1 MAANIPFSLL
11 PPRMLENLSK
21 KFSNLGTAIAAFTP
35 FLKDSLLQ
43 AGYEY
48 SAREYAAMAFTSALI
63 NSLLA
68 GGLLAFIGVAAKNA
82 SILPVA
88 LLIAVVASAA
98 TLFTALYY
106 PQIIST
112 RRMRKLEM
120 QLIPAT
126 RQLLIEVKS
135 GVSLF
140 NAMASISSEYGE
152 VSKEFSKIVQR
163 INSGTPE
170 LEALAE
176 SSTANSSHQFRR
188 ILWQISNALK
198 VGSDVGR
205 VIELQIDEL
214 TRERVDQIRRY
225 GQELSPWTMIYM
237 MAAVILPSLGVTML
251 IVVVGFLDVAV
262 PKTILAAVLA
272 GLIGFQLFFM
282 NFVNSRRPAI

>member
-1 MAANIPFSLL
+1 MAVIIPFSLL
-11 PPRMLENLSK
+11 PPRLLEKLSR
-21 KFSNLGTAIAAFTP
+21 KFANMGIAIVAFAP

-43 AGYEY
+43 AEYDY

-63 NSLLA
+63 NSVVATMLV
-68 GGLLAFIGVAAKNA
+68 AFLGVVTKTSAV
-82 SILPVA
+82 LPIA
-88 LLIAVVASAA
+88 LLILAVSFGA
-98 TLFTALYY
+98 TLFTSLYY

-112 RRMRKLEM
+112 RRMRKLEI

-135 GVSLF
+135 GVPLF
-140 NAMASISSEYGE
+140 NAMASISNEYGE
-152 VSKEFSKIVQR
+152 VSKEFSKIVQK
-163 INSGTPE
+163 INSGTLE
-170 LEALAE
+170 LDALAE
-176 SSTANSSHQFRR
+176 ASTANPSHQFRR

-198 VGSDVGR
+198 VGSDVGK
-205 VIELQIDEL
+205 VIELQIEEL

-251 IVVVGFLDVAV
+251 IVIVGFLDVSV
-262 PKTILAAVLA
+262 PKIILAVVIA